1 MLDRAFRNRSE
12 YLMSRHFLHTIKNL
26 VTAIAVTLFFSCK
39 NDFNEVQKVGVLQ
52 NQPIG
57 EAENI
62 DLKYTEYKDSIVS
75 LLANLLSPKMLDYS
89 NRDFPFSEFPDGIEL
104 KVYDENNNKT
114 TITSKYAIYYTE
126 TGIIDLRGHVVV
138 ATHDKDSL
146 FTEQLYY
153 NEKLEWVFTN
163 EPWLFKRTVGP
174 LHGIGLDSDKS
185 FTNIEML
192 EMGGD
197 FELDN

>member
-1 MLDRAFRNRSE
+1 MTR
-12 YLMSRHFLHTIKNL
+12 YHLHIIKNL
-26 VTAIAVTLFFSCK
+26 VTAIVVTLFFSCN

-62 DLKYTEYKDSIVS
+62 DLKYTEFKEDTVK

-89 NRDFPFSEFPDGIEL
+89 NRDFAFSEFPDGIEL
-104 KVYDENNNKT
+104 KVYDDDNNKT
-114 TITSKYAIYYTE
+114 TIKSRYAIFYTE
-126 TGIIDLRGHVVV
+126 TDIIDLRGNVVI
-138 ATHDKDSL
+138 ATHNKDTL

-153 NEKLEWVFTN
+153 NEKLEWLFTN
-163 EPWLFKRTVGP
+163 QPFYFKRTTGFTK
-174 LHGIGLDSDKS
+174 GNGFDSDKD
-185 FTNIEML
+185 FKNFQML
-192 EMGGD
+192 EMSGD

>member
-1 MLDRAFRNRSE
+1 MIK
-12 YLMSRHFLHTIKNL
+12 HHLHSIKNI
-26 VTAIAVTLFFSCK
+26 VTAIAVTMFFSCK
-39 NDFNEVQKVGVLQ
+39 NDFGEVQKIGVLQ

-62 DLKYTEYKDSIVS
+62 DLKYTELKEDTVK
-75 LLANLLSPKMLDYS
+75 LLANLISPKMLDYS
-89 NRDFPFSEFPDGIEL
+89 NRGFAFSEFPDGIEL
-104 KVYDENNNKT
+104 KIYDDDDNKT
-114 TITSKYAIYYTE
+114 TITSSYAIFYTE
-126 TGIIDLRGHVVV
+126 TDIIDLRGNVVI
-138 ATHDKDSL
+138 ATQNKDTL

-163 EPWLFKRTVGP
+163 HPFYFKRTTGFTK
-174 LHGIGLDSDKS
+174 GNGFDSDKE
-185 FTNIEML
+185 FKNFQML

>member
-1 MLDRAFRNRSE
+1 MT
-12 YLMSRHFLHTIKNL
+12 RHFLHTIKNL

-39 NDFNEVQKVGVLQ
+39 NDFNEVQKVGVLL

-62 DLKYTEYKDSIVS
+62 DLKYTEYKDSTVS

-89 NRDFPFSEFPDGIEL
+89 NRDFAFSEFPDGIEL
-104 KVYDENNNKT
+104 KVYDENSNKT

-126 TGIIDLRGHVVV
+126 TGIIDLRDDVVV
-138 ATHDKDSL
+138 ATHEKDTLYTDQL
-146 FTEQLYY
+146 FY

-163 EPWLFKRTVGP
+163 ERFIFKRASGTT
-174 LHGIGLDSDKS
+174 HGFGFDSDKT
-185 FTNIEML
+185 FKKYEIL

-197 FELDN
+197 IELDN

>member
-1 MLDRAFRNRSE
+1 MPKHYF
-12 YLMSRHFLHTIKNL
+12 HIIKNL

-39 NDFNEVQKVGVLQ
+39 NDFNEVQKVGLLQ

-62 DLKYTEYKDSIVS
+62 DLKYTEYKDSTVS

-114 TITSKYAIYYTE
+114 TITSRYAIYYTE
-126 TGIIDLRGHVVV
+126 TGIIDLRDDVIV
-138 ATHDKDSL
+138 ATHEKDTL
-146 FTEQLYY
+146 FTDQLYY

-163 EPWLFKRTVGP
+163 EIFAFKKGADVI
-174 LHGIGLDSDKS
+174 HGYGFDSDKT
-185 FTNIEML
+185 FEKYQIH

-197 FELDN
+197 IELDN

>member
-1 MLDRAFRNRSE
+1 MRTN
-12 YLMSRHFLHTIKNL
+12 HLHIIKNL
-26 VTAIAVTLFFSCK
+26 VTAIVVTLFFSCK
-39 NDFNEVQKVGVLQ
+39 NNFDEVQKIGVLQ

-57 EAENI
+57 EAEDI
-62 DLKYTEYKDSIVS
+62 DLKYTEYKDSTVD

-89 NRDFPFSEFPDGIEL
+89 NRPFSFSEFPEGVEL
-104 KVYDENNNKT
+104 KIYDEDDNKT
-114 TITSKYAIYYTE
+114 TILANYAIYYTD
-126 TGIIDLRGHVVV
+126 TDIIDLQGNVRI
-138 ATHDKDSL
+138 ATHEKDTL

-163 EPWLFKRTVGP
+163 EPFYFKRTKGFTE
-174 LHGIGLDSDKS
+174 GLGFDSDKT
-185 FTNIEML
+185 FEKFQML

>member
-1 MLDRAFRNRSE
+1 MIKQ
-12 YLMSRHFLHTIKNL
+12 YLHIIKNL
-26 VTAIAVTLFFSCK
+26 VTAIVVTLFFSCK
-39 NDFNEVQKVGVLQ
+39 NDFNKVQQVGVLQ

-62 DLKYTEYKDSIVS
+62 DVRYTEYKDSTVN
-75 LLANLLSPKMLDYS
+75 LLANLMSPKMLDYS

-126 TGIIDLRGHVVV
+126 TGIIDLRGDVVV
-138 ATHDKDSL
+138 GTHDKDTL
-146 FTEQLYY
+146 FTDQLYY

-163 EPWLFKRTVGP
+163 EPWLFKRVVGP

-185 FTNIEML
+185 FTNIQML